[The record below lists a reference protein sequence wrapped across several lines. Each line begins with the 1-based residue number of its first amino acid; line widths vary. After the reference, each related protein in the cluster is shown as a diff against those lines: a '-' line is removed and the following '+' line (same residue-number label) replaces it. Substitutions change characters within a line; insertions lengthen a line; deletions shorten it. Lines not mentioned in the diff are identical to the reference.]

1 MTKLSRVAA
10 EQASQRTFH
19 SRGKAAPRNKE
30 SAARMALFQIAQGA
44 HLLEIAR
51 GRVKLKLREKDE
63 ENARY
68 GRKKGGVAR

>member
-1 MTKLSRVAA
+1 MAKLSRVAA
-10 EQASQRTFH
+10 EQAAQRTFH
-19 SRGKAAPRNKE
+19 SRGKASERNKE
-30 SAARMALFQIAQGA
+30 SASRLALFQIAQGA

-51 GRVKLKLREKDE
+51 ARVKLKLREKSE